1 MEITITQTE
10 NTGFMAK
17 VVLPGVTTYTTKS
30 EHENLN
36 YALAELLSEL
46 RGLFQQSGWCEK
58 CKGFFSN
65 TDIDESWSNA
75 GLCPSCYEAMGF

>member
-17 VVLPGVTTYTTKS
+17 VVLPGATTYTTKS

-36 YALAELLSEL
+36 YALNELLSEL
-46 RGLFQQSGWCEK
+46 RDMFRENVWCEK
-58 CKGFFSN
+58 CKGFFPN
-65 TDIDESWSNA
+65 VHRGESWNNA
-75 GLCPSCYEAMGF
+75 GLCPSCYEALGF